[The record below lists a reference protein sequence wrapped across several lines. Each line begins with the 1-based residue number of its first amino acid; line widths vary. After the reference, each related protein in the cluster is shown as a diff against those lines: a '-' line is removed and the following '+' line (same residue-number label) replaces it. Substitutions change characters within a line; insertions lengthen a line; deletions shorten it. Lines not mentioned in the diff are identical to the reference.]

1 MPASVPL
8 IARFNFGTL
17 RARDFEADHYGQA
30 SVHLR
35 IQDVTSGQYRLK
47 VDTTET
53 VPGTTWDGR
62 GTYVSSPTVN
72 NVDFGGSFYFWNCSG
87 GRWAYSSNV
96 PTNGWFIRNTGGVL
110 NATFVPEEGHR
121 YLIASMAAHD
131 ACRPDFAMWSVAV
144 VQAECPSGAVCP
156 TPVPAPP
163 GEPQP
168 TPLPT
173 PLPPPQPPAAT
184 GDVKLLM
191 HSQHDP
197 TDGVYRSTGTTVAWP
212 QGEILDFAPGV
223 TLAPLPPAPVDPYYG
238 RRYSFQ
244 QQVIGWS
251 YVTEAACRGA
261 GKPADKLTG
270 CAYRYVPDPTAAQ
283 IEGQARALWA
293 GGNPATVPADVYAT
307 TMAGLSP
314 VDLPV
319 EVLVETRTLDANG
332 NVVLRRSTTLSATFR
347 VELVAP
353 RSVR

>member
-1 MPASVPL
+1 M
-8 IARFNFGTL
+8 
-17 RARDFEADHYGQA
+17 
-30 SVHLR
+30 
-35 IQDVTSGQYRLK
+35 
-47 VDTTET
+47 
-53 VPGTTWDGR
+53 PGTTWDGR

-72 NVDFGGSFYFWNCSG
+72 NIDFGGSFYFWNRSG

-121 YLIASMAAHD
+121 DLIASMAAHD

-251 YVTEAACRGA
+251 YATEAACRGA
-261 GKPADKLTG
+261 GKSADKLTG

-293 GGNPATVPADVYAT
+293 GGNPATVPADVYGT

-347 VELVAP
+347 VELAAP